1 MAVVGGSQEIA
12 DTAAAAMF
20 AEDRN
25 AHAMGMIV
33 TTVAPGA
40 ATVEMTVAPSMANGL
55 DVCHGGVIF
64 ALADTAMAFAS
75 NARGGTHLAAHAAID
90 WIAPA
95 KVGEELTAVAE
106 ETHQNGRTGFYA
118 VTVAGPDG
126 VVAVFHGRTKKVA
139 DSGPVST

>member
-12 DTAAAAMF
+12 DAAAAAMF

-64 ALADTAMAFAS
+64 ALSAGPGS
-75 NARGGTHLAAHAAID
+75 
-90 WIAPA
+90 
-95 KVGEELTAVAE
+95 
-106 ETHQNGRTGFYA
+106 
-118 VTVAGPDG
+118 GPDG